1 MIDSAGLIIGPESL
15 LAIQNPKPNKDPLN
29 EENVDLRNSVSDS
42 KNGVEIKEFKEF
54 KKLFSSETTDEYALL
69 QLRTIRLTIFITI
82 FLVLILVFFA
92 SLKFALS
99 LLIGS
104 FSGILYLRLLA
115 RGIGKLGKSS
125 NSVSKTQLVVP
136 ILLFFISTRFSQ
148 IDLLTA
154 LLGFLVFKPALII
167 QFLLKK

>member
-1 MIDSAGLIIGPESL
+1 VIDSAGLIIGPESL

-42 KNGVEIKEFKEF
+42 KNGVEIKEF

>member
-42 KNGVEIKEFKEF
+42 KNGVEVKEVN
-54 KKLFSSETTDEYALL
+54 KLFSSETTDEYALL

-82 FLVLILVFFA
+82 FLVLILVFFS
-92 SLKFALS
+92 SLKVALS

-148 IDLLTA
+148 IDLLIA